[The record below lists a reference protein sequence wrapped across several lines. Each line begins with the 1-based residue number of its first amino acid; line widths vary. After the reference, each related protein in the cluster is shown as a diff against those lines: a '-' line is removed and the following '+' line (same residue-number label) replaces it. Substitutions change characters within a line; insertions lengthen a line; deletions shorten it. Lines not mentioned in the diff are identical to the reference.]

1 MLKRGLIGQSV
12 AKAFWAV
19 LLGMICAV
27 FAWVLKI
34 TAEGSERYLF
44 RTIQDASVWL
54 LLITPLG
61 AFLPIY
67 FLAKKVFKSPLN
79 GIREIL
85 TLLREPAM
93 ELKPVKAII
102 HFITGTFTIVFG
114 GSTGIEVPTV
124 ISSSAIG
131 SWIGGQERFDAN
143 FRRNLIIA
151 GAGAGIAGLFGSPFA
166 GIFFVLEVLMVTIS
180 WELIVLSVLASFA
193 AFAIRYSIDHENLFH
208 PVLDGW
214 KIQAI
219 PFYLLFSLPAA
230 FLSVALTKSVIH
242 TKAFLTRRFSP
253 IGKIWMGGIILGAM
267 LLMASPLYGEGYSF
281 IDRLM
286 SSDIPA
292 TSYGIQG
299 IFLLITLLLLKPLA
313 TSVTLASG
321 GDGGIFAPS
330 LFLGAV
336 AGYLFSQSVNYLGGS
351 VIEVNFIIA
360 GMAAIL
366 SASLH
371 APLTAAALTMSITG
385 SYELLI
391 PITLTSFLSSYLAKR
406 IFPFTVYSYG

>member
-1 MLKRGLIGQSV
+1 
-12 AKAFWAV
+12 
-19 LLGMICAV
+19 
-27 FAWVLKI
+27 
-34 TAEGSERYLF
+34 
-44 RTIQDASVWL
+44 
-54 LLITPLG
+54 
-61 AFLPIY
+61 
-67 FLAKKVFKSPLN
+67 
-79 GIREIL
+79 
-85 TLLREPAM
+85 
-93 ELKPVKAII
+93 
-102 HFITGTFTIVFG
+102 
-114 GSTGIEVPTV
+114 
-124 ISSSAIG
+124 
-131 SWIGGQERFDAN
+131 
-143 FRRNLIIA
+143 
-151 GAGAGIAGLFGSPFA
+151 
-166 GIFFVLEVLMVTIS
+166 
-180 WELIVLSVLASFA
+180 
-193 AFAIRYSIDHENLFH
+193 
-208 PVLDGW
+208 
-214 KIQAI
+214 
-219 PFYLLFSLPAA
+219 
-230 FLSVALTKSVIH
+230 
-242 TKAFLTRRFSP
+242 
-253 IGKIWMGGIILGAM
+253 MGGIILGAM